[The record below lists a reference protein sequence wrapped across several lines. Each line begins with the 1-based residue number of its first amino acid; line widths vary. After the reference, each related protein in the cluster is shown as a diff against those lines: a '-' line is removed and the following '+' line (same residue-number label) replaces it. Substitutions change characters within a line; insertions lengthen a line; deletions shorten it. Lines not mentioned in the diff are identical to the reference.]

1 MPFKLIG
8 TIILLVIVTIFCGF
22 NLGEEN
28 RCDINFIFHTLKDV
42 PAFLTVIV
50 SFFCGVLVMIPFTF
64 KKQKLTKE
72 QIVQAAEKQKNEE
85 IKNREKA
92 EKKRIKAEQKEK
104 TLAEKTQKKELAEKA
119 KKNAKAN
126 STSKNDVPIINKTSD
141 QDKTIGQ

>member
-92 EKKRIKAEQKEK
+92 EKKRIKAEQKE
-104 TLAEKTQKKELAEKA
+104 
-119 KKNAKAN
+119 N
-126 STSKNDVPIINKTSD
+126 
-141 QDKTIGQ
+141 